1 MKIKAS
7 IIITNYNYSK
17 YLERCVKS
25 CISQNFEKSN
35 FEIIIVDD
43 FSQDNSIDKIKKLKK
58 KFHSFNFKYLRNKTN
73 LGVAESSNIGILKS
87 RGDYITRLDADDYIS
102 KNFLNFMTFYL
113 DEFKNNL
120 GVCCDYYYV
129 SNSGNK
135 LKKVNYTS
143 NPISCA
149 VMYRRKK
156 LLRYGI
162 YNKNLKHREEE
173 ELRARLG
180 KKYIIGYLNLPLYRY
195 RMHLTNKTKSTD
207 YKIKYRKIITN
218 LKKVYAKK
226 K

>member
-17 YLERCVKS
+17 YIERCIKS
-25 CISQNFEKSN
+25 CISQNFDKKA

-43 FSQDNSIDKIKKLKK
+43 CSTDRSLTKIVKLKK
-58 KFHSFNFKYLRNKTN
+58 KFHNFNLKYFINKKN
-73 LGVAESSNIGILKS
+73 VGVAASSNFGILKS
-87 RGDYITRLDADDYIS
+87 KGEYITRLDSDDYIS

-120 GVCCDYYYV
+120 GVCCDYYFV
-129 SNSGNK
+129 SNSGKKLNK
-135 LKKVNYTS
+135 INYTS
-143 NPISCA
+143 KPISCA

-156 LLRYGI
+156 LIRYGI
-162 YNKNLKHREEE
+162 YNKKLKHREEE

-195 RMHLTNKTKSTD
+195 RMHLSNKTKSRD
-207 YKIKYRKIITN
+207 YKIKYRKILVD
-218 LKKVYAKK
+218 LKKVYAKQK
-226 K
+226 

>member
-1 MKIKAS
+1 MKVKVS

-17 YLERCVKS
+17 YIERCIGS
-25 CISQNFEKSN
+25 CIAQKFNRLN

-43 FSQDNSIDKIKKLKK
+43 CSFDDSHNKIKELKK
-58 KFHSFNFKYLRNKTN
+58 KFNKFNIKYIRNKKN
-73 LGVAESSNIGILKS
+73 LGVSASSNVGILKS
-87 RGDYITRLDADDYIS
+87 KGKYITRLDSDDYIS
-102 KNFLNFMTFYL
+102 ENFLNFMTFYL
-113 DEFKNNL
+113 DEFEDNL

-129 SNSGNK
+129 SNSGKK
-135 LKKVNYTS
+135 LKKINYIS
-143 NPISCA
+143 KPISCA
-149 VMYRRKK
+149 VMYRRIK

-195 RMHLTNKTKSTD
+195 RMHLTNKTKSND
-207 YKIKYRKIITN
+207 YKIKYRKLILN

>member
-58 KFHSFNFKYLRNKTN
+58 KFNSFNFKYLRNKTN

>member
-17 YLERCVKS
+17 YIERCVKS
-25 CISQNFEKSN
+25 CISQNFDKSS

-43 FSQDNSIDKIKKLKK
+43 CSVDNSIDKIKNLKK
-58 KFHSFNFKYLRNKTN
+58 KYHSFKFKYVRNKTN

-87 RGDYITRLDADDYIS
+87 EGDYITRLDADDYIS

-156 LLRYGI
+156 LLQYGI

-195 RMHLTNKTKSTD
+195 RMHLTNKTKSSD